1 MAKRVSPRKIKIHN
15 QYTYDQVAD
24 ALGVT
29 VQTVRLWRQDG
40 LDVLDSQKPHLILG
54 FAIKEFLNKRSNKPE
69 RRLARD
75 QFLCMTCNAP
85 RRANG
90 GMADY
95 TPYTAT
101 RGRLEALCE
110 ACEGLCGKFASP
122 KICAELATILTIAT
136 RNRNGP

>member
-1 MAKRVSPRKIKIHN
+1 MAKRVSSRKIKIHT
-15 QYTYDQVAD
+15 QYTYEQAAD
-24 ALGVT
+24 DLGVT
-29 VQTVRLWRQDG
+29 VQTVRLWRKDG

-54 FAIKEFLNKRSNKPE
+54 FALKDFLNKRLNKPE

-85 RRANG
+85 RRAYG

-95 TPYTAT
+95 LPYTPT

-110 ACEGLCGKFASP
+110 DCQGLCGKFASP
-122 KICAELATILTIAT
+122 KICAELTPVLTIAT
-136 RNRNGP
+136 RNRK

>member
-1 MAKRVSPRKIKIHN
+1 MPKRISARKIKTYN
-15 QYTYDQVAD
+15 QYTYEQAAEV
-24 ALGVT
+24 LGVS
-29 VQTVRLWRQDG
+29 VQTVRSWRGSG

-54 FAIKEFLNKRSNKPE
+54 FSLKDFLNKRANKPE

-85 RRANG
+85 RRAYG

-95 TPYTAT
+95 LPYTPT

-110 ACEGLCGKFASP
+110 VCEGLCGKFASP
-122 KICAELATILTIAT
+122 RLCAELAPILTIAM
-136 RNRNGP
+136 RNRE

>member
-15 QYTYDQVAD
+15 QYTYEQAAD
-24 ALGVT
+24 ALGVS
-29 VQTVRLWRQDG
+29 VQTVRLWRQSG
-40 LDVLDSQKPHLILG
+40 LEVLVSQKPHLILG
-54 FAIKEFLNKRSNKPE
+54 FALKDFLNQRSNKPE

-85 RRANG
+85 RRAFG

-95 TPYTAT
+95 LPYTPT

-110 ACEGLCGKFASP
+110 VCQGLCGKFASP
-122 KICAELATILTIAT
+122 RLCAALDPVLTIAR
-136 RNRNGP
+136 RNRK

>member
-15 QYTYDQVAD
+15 QYPYDQAAD
-24 ALGVT
+24 ALGVS
-29 VQTVRLWRQDG
+29 VQTLRLWRKDG

-54 FAIKEFLNKRSNKPE
+54 FALKDFLSKRLNKPE

-85 RRANG
+85 RRAYG

-95 TPYTAT
+95 LPYTPA

-110 ACEGLCGKFASP
+110 ACQGLCGKFASP
-122 KICAELATILTIAT
+122 RLCADLAPILTIAT
-136 RNRNGP
+136 RNRN

>member
-1 MAKRVSPRKIKIHN
+1 MAKRVSTRKVKIHN
-15 QYTYDQVAD
+15 QYTYDEAAD
-24 ALGVT
+24 ALGVS
-29 VQTVRLWRQDG
+29 VQTVRLWRRAG
-40 LDVLDSQKPHLILG
+40 LPVLDSQKPHLILG
-54 FAIKEFLNKRSNKPE
+54 HALKDFLHKRVNKPE

-85 RRANG
+85 RRALG

-95 TPYTAT
+95 LPYTAT

-122 KICAELATILTIAT
+122 SLCAALEAVLTIAT
-136 RNRNGP
+136 RNTKAP

>member
-29 VQTVRLWRQDG
+29 VQTVRLWRQSG
-40 LDVLDSQKPHLILG
+40 LVVLDSQKPHLILG
-54 FAIKEFLNKRSNKPE
+54 FELKDFLKKRSSKPE

-75 QFLCMTCNAP
+75 HFLCMTCNAS
-85 RRANG
+85 RRAYG

-95 TPYTAT
+95 IPYTAT

-110 ACEGLCGKFASP
+110 ACQGLCGKFASP
-122 KICAELATILTIAT
+122 SMCVELAPILTIAT
-136 RNRNGP
+136 RNRK